1 MNPGQTLIARTA
13 IGETTGTYLRRSGQG
28 SLRSSLPRQRQRKF
42 IRSVDFQ
49 GSDSSSWQGPPTSD
63 AMTMSLR
70 IATIISY
77 IRSAAPYLAIELILP
92 GGSLIALCLWLVRNR
107 ARRRNSV
114 AICS

>member
-1 MNPGQTLIARTA
+1 
-13 IGETTGTYLRRSGQG
+13 
-28 SLRSSLPRQRQRKF
+28 
-42 IRSVDFQ
+42 
-49 GSDSSSWQGPPTSD
+49 
-63 AMTMSLR
+63 MTMSLR